1 MALNPDT
8 NLPSP
13 GLRSREVPSRG
24 SKPSG
29 IQASHS
35 PSGGTQAGVLT
46 ATAHLDN
53 SGHNPPSAERDSS
66 AGAVCVSVNLSQVL
80 VLNASYEPLNI
91 TTWKRAVVMVL
102 MGKAEGLEHDRRRQL
117 RPNLHQPTVIRLRQF
132 VRVPYRQMPLTRRN
146 VFQRDDHRC
155 QYCGTGSETLS
166 IDHVVPRSRGG
177 ADCWENVTTACL
189 ACNVRKGNR
198 TPREA
203 GMPLRQEPRRPLS
216 TLSFEARRRMGNGLN
231 AEWEKY
237 LIGA

>member
-1 MALNPDT
+1 MARDPDT
-8 NLPSP
+8 SF
-13 GLRSREVPSRG
+13 PSRG
-24 SKPSG
+24 LTPRELQSLGKTSPGSQVSDIPSSV
-29 IQASHS
+29 SHVPTRQEPPRLEGES
-35 PSGGTQAGVLT
+35 SG
-46 ATAHLDN
+46 
-53 SGHNPPSAERDSS
+53 R
-66 AGAVCVSVNLSQVL
+66 AVSVSVNVMSQVL

-91 TTWKRAVVMVL
+91 TTWKRAMVMVL

-117 RPNLHQPTVIRLRQF
+117 RPNVHQPTVIRLRQF

-155 QYCGTGSETLS
+155 QYCGTGSAPLS

-177 ADCWENVTTACL
+177 EDVWENVTTACL

-203 GMPLRQEPRRPLS
+203 NMPLRQEPRRPLS